1 MKQQTQTNKIEW
13 KEIELK
19 ELGDIGA
26 GGTPSRTKPEY
37 WRGDIPWLKISNLKD
52 FYVTKY
58 DETIT
63 EDGLKN
69 SSAKIFKKGTIVIS
83 IFASLGDVAILN
95 IDATTNQAI
104 AGVYNLNKN
113 INREYLALYLKSLK
127 TYFERIGR
135 GVAQNNI
142 NLSIL
147 RGTKIILPFS
157 NGSPDLKEQERIVSI
172 LEKSEKLNKKN
183 KNVEKLFDEYLKG
196 VFYEM
201 FGKIQLG
208 NFDEEIIKIIDGDRG
223 VNYPNGNDFSEKGYC
238 LFLNTGN
245 VRKNG
250 FNFEKLMFI
259 TKEKDEQLRKGKAQ
273 IDDIILTTRGTIG
286 NVALYNKTIPYRNI
300 RINSGMVL
308 LRTNTKKILPKFL
321 EYLIQM
327 PLIQNQFLK
336 MNSGSAQPQLPI
348 TNLKKIGFPLPSL
361 PLQQKFSKIVE
372 QVEKMKEKI
381 NKTKQ
386 NSEELFNSLV
396 SKGFRGEL

>member
-1 MKQQTQTNKIEW
+1 MKQQTQNKIEW
-13 KEIELK
+13 KELNFLNCLEKEASNNKLK
-19 ELGDIGA
+19 LQQKEFLDNGKFPIIDQGVNFIAGYTNNESKVYAGKLPVVIFGDHTRILKFVNFPFALGADGVKIL
-26 GGTPSRTKPEY
+26 
-37 WRGDIPWLKISNLKD
+37 IPKENINPKYFYYAIQILKIK
-52 FYVTKY
+52 
-58 DETIT
+58 
-63 EDGLKN
+63 
-69 SSAKIFKKGTIVIS
+69 
-83 IFASLGDVAILN
+83 SLGYSRHYKL
-95 IDATTNQAI
+95 
-104 AGVYNLNKN
+104 
-113 INREYLALYLKSLK
+113 LK
-127 TYFERIGR
+127 TK
-135 GVAQNNI
+135 
-142 NLSIL
+142 
-147 RGTKIILPFS
+147 KIPLPFS
-157 NGSPDLKEQERIVSI
+157 NNKPDLKEQERIVSI
-172 LEKSEKLNKKN
+172 LEESEKLNKKS